1 MEKDTHVLK
10 MTGVPSILNC
20 CSDSLY
26 LMSENPVLFLYP
38 LLSNFILLKSYFVKL
53 PIMAMSL
60 LSIRK
65 QSLLL
70 IMFIDG
76 SFWFEY

>member
-1 MEKDTHVLK
+1 
-10 MTGVPSILNC
+10 
-20 CSDSLY
+20 
-26 LMSENPVLFLYP
+26 MSENPVLFLYP

-70 IMFIDG
+70 IMFIDR
-76 SFWFEY
+76 SFWLEY